1 MRDFAEPSQAA
12 ASAGRGAPFPNPF
25 SALLTPVVARTV
37 LSDERI
43 RFDPVPVFLGPAPGW
58 KGPALGARPTG
69 TATASD
75 RHSRR

>member
-1 MRDFAEPSQAA
+1 MRAFAEPAQAA

-25 SALLTPVVARTV
+25 AALLTPVAHTV

-58 KGPALGARPTG
+58 KGPALGARPTANG
-69 TATASD
+69 D
-75 RHSRR
+75 RVR